1 MGKRAKTQQAGGR
14 TGRILGRLG
23 LLAAETLLLAFAALC
38 TLSFA
43 LAKGPSPT
51 AAQEFVLTVRETGA
65 LRFLAGWF
73 FSDEEIAQMEAG
85 KNAAVYAEIDTG
97 LIRISADPSEPDAWG
112 LVDED
117 GDGIVWEEI
126 QGKGFKG
133 CMMVVREPSRV
144 VLGFRPDESGTV
156 GQTARYYDA
165 VAGVKAGGTPDM
177 LVVFQG
183 AIFFEHSGTGSGFAG
198 FDGDCILHVGRM
210 TAEALSFAAH
220 ADVVVVESNYDRE
233 MLMGGSYPY
242 DLKMRISQ
250 GSGHLSN
257 EECAGAVRRF
267 YHKSLT
273 HLFLCHLSE
282 NNNTPQLAYKATS
295 DALADIGLLP
305 SYEGSSLFA
314 SEEGDRVIM
323 QPLPRRSPSRL
334 FTLREEE

>member
-1 MGKRAKTQQAGGR
+1 MRSVKFKSFSSGSCGNCYFLGVEEDGVFTDAVLVDAGVSLRAVRKELSAEHIPLECIR
-14 TGRILGRLG
+14 AILVTHDHLDHIRSLG
-23 LLAAETLLLAFAALC
+23 SYCKYLKLPVWATSELHAAMSYHTYTLEHLAAVRRAL
-38 TLSFA
+38 
-43 LAKGPSPT
+43 K
-51 AAQEFVLTVRETGA
+51 R
-65 LRFLAGWF
+65 
-73 FSDEEIAQMEAG
+73 
-85 KNAAVYAEIDTG
+85 
-97 LIRISADPSEPDAWG
+97 DAWNEIIPG
-112 LVDED
+112 VLEARYFLVPHDAS
-117 GDGIVWEEI
+117 
-126 QGKGFKG
+126 Q
-133 CMMVVREPSRV
+133 
-144 VLGFRPDESGTV
+144 TV
-156 GQTARYYDA
+156 GYGIR
-165 VAGVKAGGTPDM
+165 VAGLPFVIMTD
-177 LVVFQG
+177 L
-183 AIFFEHSGTGSGFAG
+183 
-198 FDGDCILHVGRM
+198 GRM